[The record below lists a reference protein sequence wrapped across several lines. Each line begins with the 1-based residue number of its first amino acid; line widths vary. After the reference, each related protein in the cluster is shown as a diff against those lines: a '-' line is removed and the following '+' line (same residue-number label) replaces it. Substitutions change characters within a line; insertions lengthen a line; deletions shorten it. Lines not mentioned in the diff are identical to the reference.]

1 MRGRTRIKGTTQTR
15 DRVLNA
21 DLSGHVGESVR
32 VEGWV
37 HAIRKFGAVNFLI
50 LRDRSGQAQVILEP
64 GQIQRL
70 EGLQVESV
78 VAVEG
83 TVEEEERA
91 ANGVEIRD
99 ATLEVLSAVTEV
111 LPFELNK
118 RVLKPSLDVFLNNA
132 TVGLR
137 YPGRAA
143 TFRLYS
149 DLLFG
154 FRDYL
159 LKRGFTEIHTPKLV
173 GEATEGGANVFQL
186 DYFGKPAYLAQ
197 SPQLYKQIMVGVFE
211 RVFEIGPA
219 FRAEPH
225 YTVRH
230 INEYTSLDVEMGFIT
245 GPEDVMRLLIELLEH
260 MVQSMVERHP
270 RDVETLGIDLPRFGD
285 VPRLTFREAQQIILD
300 RHGENRFEEPDLS
313 PQDERWLGDWAL
325 EEHETDFVFVTHF
338 PTTKVAFYSK
348 SDPNDPEYALNFDL
362 IFRGQELVSGS
373 QRINN
378 HDELLARLE
387 ARGMSAESFTGYL
400 EAFKYGMPP
409 EGGFAIGS
417 ERLLMRLVGAGNI
430 RETTLFPRD
439 VNRLSP

>member
-1 MRGRTRIKGTTQTR
+1 MAEQSGRILTADLPACVGQ
-15 DRVLNA
+15 RVL
-21 DLSGHVGESVR
+21 

-50 LRDRSGQAQVILEP
+50 LRDRSGTAQVILEL
-64 GQIQRL
+64 GQIEQL

-83 TVEEEERA
+83 TVQEEERA
-91 ANGVEIRD
+91 ANGVEIRN
-99 ATLEVLSAVTEV
+99 ASLTIITPVTEV

-132 TVGLR
+132 PVGLR
-137 YPGRAA
+137 YPGKAA
-143 TFRLYS
+143 VFRLYS

-159 LKRGFTEIHTPKLV
+159 LNHGFTEIRTPKLV

-211 RVFEIGPA
+211 RVFEVGPV

-225 YTVRH
+225 YTARH
-230 INEYTSLDVEMGFIT
+230 LNEYTSLDVEMGFIS
-245 GPEDVMRLLIELLEH
+245 GPDDVMDLLIALLEH
-260 MVQSMVERHP
+260 MVQVMAERHP
-270 RDVETLGIDLPRFGD
+270 RDIETLGIQLPRFGH
-285 VPRLTFREAQQIILD
+285 VPRITFREGQQIILD
-300 RHGENRFEEPDLS
+300 RHGENRFQEPDLS
-313 PQDERWLGDWAL
+313 PQDERWLGEWAL
-325 EEHETDFVFVTHF
+325 EEHNTDFVFVTHF
-338 PTTKVAFYSK
+338 PSTKVAFYSK
-348 SDPNDPEYALNFDL
+348 ADPTDPEHALNFDL

-373 QRINN
+373 QRINTYE
-378 HDELLARLE
+378 ELLQRLSD
-387 ARGMSAESFTGYL
+387 RGMDPASFAGYL

-417 ERLLMRLVGAGNI
+417 ERLLMRLTGADNI

>member
-1 MRGRTRIKGTTQTR
+1 MTQQSE
-15 DRVLNA
+15 RVLNA
-21 DLSGHVGESVR
+21 DLPGHVGKCVR

-64 GQIQRL
+64 GQMERL
-70 EGLQVESV
+70 DGLQVETV

-99 ATLEVLSAVTEV
+99 ASLEVISPVTDV

-137 YPGRAA
+137 YPARAA

-159 LKRGFTEIHTPKLV
+159 LGRDFTEIHTPKLV

-245 GPEDVMRLLIELLEH
+245 GPEEVMGLLIALLEQ
-260 MVQSMVERHP
+260 MVQAMVGRHP
-270 RDVETLGIDLPRFGD
+270 RDVEALGIELPTFGE
-285 VPRLTFREAQQIILD
+285 VPRITFREAQQIILD

-313 PQDERWLGDWAL
+313 PQDERWLGEWAL
-325 EEHETDFVFVTHF
+325 EEHGTDFVFVTHF

-348 SDPNDPEYALNFDL
+348 PDPGDPEYALNFDL

-373 QRINN
+373 QRIND

-387 ARGMSAESFTGYL
+387 ARGMNAASFTGYL